1 MMRHSWRW
9 MQWLALVLAVG
20 ASAALAQAPELTV
33 KDAWARMP
41 LAPQNNSAVY
51 VTLENSGA
59 TARSVVSVSTAD
71 AERAE
76 LHETRMEGGMMR
88 MAPTKEVSVPARGS
102 AELKPGGY
110 HVMLFGV
117 KKAVKAG
124 DHLDVALKLNDGATV
139 AVSATV
145 RAADAAAGGMPSGSG
160 RAMRGMN

>member
-1 MMRHSWRW
+1 MMQPSWKW
-9 MQWLALVLAVG
+9 MRPVALVLAVST
-20 ASAALAQAPELTV
+20 SAALAQAPELMV

-51 VTLENSGA
+51 ATLENPGA

-88 MAPTKEVSVPARGS
+88 MAPAKEMAVPARGS

-110 HVMLFGV
+110 HIMLFGV

-124 DHLDVALKLNDGATV
+124 DQFNVTLKLSDGATV

-145 RAADAAAGGMPSGSG
+145 RAAEAGGMPPGSG
-160 RAMRGMN
+160 RSMPGMN